1 MWDRKE
7 RLLDLSTTP
16 QCHNGFDL
24 FVVPL
29 ICINLMHF
37 PRVLLGLKWE
47 STSLLYGKGISKLRE
62 GLLHIVHLFGTYLLV
77 LFLIFPTFGHLS
89 YLSYFVLL

>member
-1 MWDRKE
+1 MCMTIWSNNYSFGFLYLALRGFILTCYSLFFLFMALIYLLRWNRKE

-29 ICINLMHF
+29 ICINFMHF
-37 PRVLLGLKWE
+37 PRVLLGLK
-47 STSLLYGKGISKLRE
+47 
-62 GLLHIVHLFGTYLLV
+62 
-77 LFLIFPTFGHLS
+77 
-89 YLSYFVLL
+89 